1 MNQYEELLQRLEQI
15 VETMGRVVSKQEEN
29 VKRLGEQVD
38 ILAGIV
44 WLEKPKK
51 VEKKR
56 LTSSGI
62 RGIMNITNEGGCCH
76 ENHLRIS
83 SVDVKT

>member
-1 MNQYEELLQRLEQI
+1 MNQYEELLRRLEQI
-15 VETMGRVVSKQEEN
+15 VETMGRIVSTQEEN

-51 VEKKR
+51 VEEKA
-56 LTSSGI
+56 
-62 RGIMNITNEGGCCH
+62 
-76 ENHLRIS
+76 
-83 SVDVKT
+83 